1 MPSRRSSASTS
12 PRFVQAAACR
22 TIRSFSDA
30 ENDRLLPR
38 LGTLSTETPLGRG
51 AAPDAE
57 GAGAAAT
64 EPGGGGSAAT
74 ATPPERGAA
83 PGAAGAGAGATEPRG
98 GGSAATAT
106 PPERGA
112 APGAAGAGAGATEPR
127 GGGSAATATPLGRGA
142 APGAAGAGLTDRRRE
157 GLGTGQVH
165 PPPSLHRFREEAVS
179 AHVGTGGDRT
189 AGRNRSSYSGP
200 PSAARTRSRRPRGTP
215 PRTEAWAR

>member
-64 EPGGGGSAAT
+64 EPG
-74 ATPPERGAA
+74 
-83 PGAAGAGAGATEPRG
+83 G

>member
-83 PGAAGAGAGATEPRG
+83 PGAAGAGV
-98 GGSAATAT
+98 
-106 PPERGA
+106 
-112 APGAAGAGAGATEPR
+112 
-127 GGGSAATATPLGRGA
+127 
-142 APGAAGAGLTDRRRE
+142 TDRRRE

-179 AHVGTGGDRT
+179 AHVGTGGPGARGAPDRYASARAMPRGPNT
-189 AGRNRSSYSGP
+189 GAGSGPRPTHNPGRSPRSSSEHDLSLAAVHAP
-200 PSAARTRSRRPRGTP
+200 PIARLEQGSVRL
-215 PRTEAWAR
+215 